1 MSIAGTVMLA
11 SGLCTGASAVWW
23 LRSLAS
29 FGTSVQPAGDAREI
43 VAAAPVELRTAVLV
57 VADPRQRPCMFAAL
71 GLGSVDSGF
80 PTLEDW
86 VYTDYG
92 LQIDLL
98 MMAGQTRKDWAGED
112 ALDAFA
118 QVLAVPKVT
127 VVFPDPG
134 VVRLQLR
141 VFDTLA
147 DPTKV
152 SGVHNGVDLEAIPVG
167 VLEDGGTWYLAL
179 LYRHLLIA
187 GGTNAGKGGL
197 VWAIIAG
204 LAPAIASGLVELW
217 VADPKGGMEFGRG
230 KALLTRFEYT
240 DEGIVAMMADAEAL
254 MLERAAR
261 CMEAGIEKHVP
272 TVDEPLI
279 VIIVDE
285 AAAMTSYA
293 EPDAMKKFDRH
304 YGKLLT
310 QGRAPGICVITC
322 VQDPSKDTL
331 PQRQL
336 IPIRIGL
343 RLDEKTQIGMVHGD
357 SARERGARCDEIPY
371 TTPGVA
377 YVRED
382 GTPNIVRARSY
393 FVSREDIADLCEHY
407 ASRGHDIDLAPQA
420 DYSDFDPDNLGDE
433 SEDGPVAA

>member
-1 MSIAGTVMLA
+1 MAALDTFVFGG
-11 SGLCTGASAVWW
+11 GLVAASAGMWW
-23 LRSLAS
+23 LRSLGGGVRPS
-29 FGTSVQPAGDAREI
+29 HPGD
-43 VAAAPVELRTAVLV
+43 VADVAPRELRTAVLV
-57 VADPRQRPCMFAAL
+57 IADPRQRAHMFTAL
-71 GLGSVDSGF
+71 GLGSLDTGF
-80 PTLEDW
+80 PPLEDW

-118 QVLAVPKVT
+118 QVLAVKAVT
-127 VVFPDPG
+127 AVFPDPG

-141 VFDTLA
+141 VWDTLA
-147 DPTKV
+147 DPTRA
-152 SGVHNGVDLEAIPVG
+152 SGVHNGVDLQALPVG
-167 VLEDGGTWYLAL
+167 VLEDGGTWLL
-179 LYRHLLIA
+179 PILYRHLLIA

-240 DEGIVAMMADAEAL
+240 EEGIVAMMADAEAA
-254 MLERAAR
+254 MLERANR
-261 CMEAGIEKHVP
+261 CREAGIEQHVP

-279 VIIVDE
+279 VVIVDE
-285 AAAMTSYA
+285 AASMTAYA
-293 EPDAMKKFDRH
+293 EPDSIKKFDRH
-304 YGKLLT
+304 YGKVLT
-310 QGRAPGICVITC
+310 QGRAAAFSVITC

-393 FVSREDIADLCEHY
+393 FVSREDIAVLCEQY
-407 ASRGHDIDLAPQA
+407 APRGHGVDFAPQG
-420 DYSDFDPDNLGDE
+420 DYSDFDPDDLGDE
-433 SEDGPVAA
+433 GPVAA